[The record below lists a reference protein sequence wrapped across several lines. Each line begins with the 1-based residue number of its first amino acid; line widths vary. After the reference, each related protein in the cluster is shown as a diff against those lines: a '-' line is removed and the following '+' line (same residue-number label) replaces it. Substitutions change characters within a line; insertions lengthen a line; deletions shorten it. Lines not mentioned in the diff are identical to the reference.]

1 MELEKLDAWR
11 PLLAEELKKPYFAA
25 LAERVDAA
33 YETQTVFPPREELF
47 TAFELTPMRC
57 SSSSSSRLLT
67 PPEAVRVVILG
78 QDPYHEPG
86 QAHGLAFSV
95 RRGVKLPPSLR
106 NIYQELESDLG
117 ISPAKDGDLSAWAR
131 QGVLL
136 LNTVLTVESGK
147 ANSHKSF
154 GWQRFTDAVLAACAG
169 LPQPVAFVLWGGQA
183 QKKAPLLEGSAAPRL
198 ILQSAHPSPLS
209 SYRGFFGSRPFSQI
223 NAFLRENGEAEID
236 WQID

>member
-1 MELEKLDAWR
+1 MELEKLNALR

-33 YETQTVFPPREELF
+33 YGTQAVFPPREDLF
-47 TAFELTPMRC
+47 NAFA
-57 SSSSSSRLLT
+57 LT

-106 NIYQELESDLG
+106 NIYQELESDVG
-117 ISPAKDGDLSAWAR
+117 IAPAKDGDLTAWAR

-136 LNTVLTVESGK
+136 LNTVLTVESGR
-147 ANSHKSF
+147 ANSHKNF
-154 GWQRFTDAVLAACAG
+154 GWQRFTDAVLAACAA

-183 QKKAPLLEGSAAPRL
+183 QKKAPLLEGGAAPRL

-209 SYRGFFGSRPFSQI
+209 SYRGFFGSRPFSRI
-223 NAFLRENGEAEID
+223 NAFLCENGEAEID

>member
-1 MELEKLDAWR
+1 MR
-11 PLLAEELKKPYFAA
+11 PEELGAWQALLQEEFEKPYWRT

-33 YETQTVFPPREELF
+33 YAASTVYPPREELYA
-47 TAFELTPMRC
+47 AFRMP
-57 SSSSSSRLLT
+57 

-86 QAHGLAFSV
+86 QANGLAFSV
-95 RRGVKLPPSLR
+95 KPGVKLPPSLR

>member
-1 MELEKLDAWR
+1 MELEKLNAWR

-33 YETQTVFPPREELF
+33 YGTQAVFPPREDLF
-47 TAFELTPMRC
+47 NAFA
-57 SSSSSSRLLT
+57 LT

-106 NIYQELESDLG
+106 NIYQELESDVG
-117 ISPAKDGDLSAWAR
+117 IAPAKDGDLTAWAR

-136 LNTVLTVESGK
+136 LNTVLTVESGR
-147 ANSHKSF
+147 ANSHKNF
-154 GWQRFTDAVLAACAG
+154 GWQRFTDAVLAACAA

-183 QKKAPLLEGSAAPRL
+183 QKKAPLLEGGAAPRL

-209 SYRGFFGSRPFSQI
+209 SYRGFFGSRPFSRI
-223 NAFLRENGEAEID
+223 NAFLCENGEAEID

>member
-1 MELEKLDAWR
+1 MEFVLPPAWR
-11 PLLAEELKKPYFAA
+11 ALLREETEKPYWKA

-33 YETQTVFPPREELF
+33 YEAGTVYPPRAMLF
-47 TAFELTPMRC
+47 SAFER
-57 SSSSSSRLLT
+57 T
-67 PPEAVRVVILG
+67 PPDKVRVVILG

-154 GWQRFTDAVLAACAG
+154 GWQRFTDAVLAACAA